1 MKRKRF
7 SAEQIIGALKQAQVG
22 VPAAEVVRKLGISE
36 QTFLRWKA
44 KYAGLEIDQAET
56 CGHHIFTERL
66 PKTVPRYAQGYLS
79 IEPGLGADHAC
90 VGRFRGLPLGRRSGT
105 NVARL
110 DGRIA

>member
-7 SAEQIIGALKQAQVG
+7 SVEQIIGTLKQAQVG
-22 VPAAEVVRKLGISE
+22 VPAAEVIRKLGISE
-36 QTFLRWKA
+36 HTFLGWKA

-66 PKTVPRYAQGYLS
+66 SKTVQRYAQGHLAVQ
-79 IEPGLGADHAC
+79 PGIGADHAC

-110 DGRIA
+110 DGRIL